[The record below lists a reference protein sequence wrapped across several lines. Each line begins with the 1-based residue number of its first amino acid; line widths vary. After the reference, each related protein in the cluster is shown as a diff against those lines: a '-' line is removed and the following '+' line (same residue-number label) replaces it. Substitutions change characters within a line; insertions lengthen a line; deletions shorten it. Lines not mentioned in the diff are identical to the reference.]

1 MDAGEQNSSLPPP
14 DNTALYQAVVRA
26 FRPLMLLGLM
36 LRGLEFDS
44 FWGGAAILRPAL

>member
-1 MDAGEQNSSLPPP
+1 MRENKIVLPPP

-26 FRPLMLLGLM
+26 FGPLMLLGLM

-44 FWGGAAILRPAL
+44 SGGGGAATLRPAL